1 MARVVAAI
9 ALGSNLGDREKFL
22 RRAMTALERT
32 PGVVVLRRS
41 TWHETAPVGGPEG
54 QDPFLNG
61 ACLIETTLGPADL
74 LARLHEI
81 EAANERLR
89 EVVNGPRT
97 LDLDL
102 LLHGETR
109 SDAPG
114 LTLPHPRMEERAF
127 VLAPLAEIA
136 VDLVLASG
144 KTVGERLAE
153 LEAVEPN

>member
-81 EAANERLR
+81 EAAHERLR

-153 LEAVEPN
+153 LEALEPD